1 MLTVSSQFIFNEK
14 STFWV
19 IMFTA
24 NQMAFNFYVVKD
36 TLQQNLSLIVNKC
49 QFCKCHFIL
58 FALFVVLAI
67 THMKQGVQYLQ

>member
-1 MLTVSSQFIFNEK
+1 MLTVSSQLIFNEK

-24 NQMAFNFYVVKD
+24 NQMAFNFYVVKE
-36 TLQQNLSLIVNKC
+36 TLQQNLSLIIN
-49 QFCKCHFIL
+49 KCHFIL